1 MMVRS
6 KFLLICFACSAD
18 DGMLIIWNLE
28 DGSEEQTI
36 SVAFNGPVTSAA
48 WISVSQGT
56 PNQAFAFGTAD
67 GNLFVYAYRT
77 VCCIIQSAG
86 YLLTITQNYYDFAFS
101 AVAHNGVIEDIAFD
115 AFHKRLATAGNGCTK
130 VWEINEKCKSPF
142 SPPIV
147 SPAYLGP
154 VVAWNS
160 VTTPPKSS
168 ISRCVSFLDE
178 GRDILVGYLDS
189 HEVYAP

>member
-1 MMVRS
+1 
-6 KFLLICFACSAD
+6 
-18 DGMLIIWNLE
+18 MLIIWNLE

-142 SPPIV
+142 SPPII

-160 VTTPPKSS
+160 VTTPRNHPYLVVFLFSTKGVIFSS
-168 ISRCVSFLDE
+168 VIWTPMKCMRPEPFCEV
-178 GRDILVGYLDS
+178 DIFTGT
-189 HEVYAP
+189 